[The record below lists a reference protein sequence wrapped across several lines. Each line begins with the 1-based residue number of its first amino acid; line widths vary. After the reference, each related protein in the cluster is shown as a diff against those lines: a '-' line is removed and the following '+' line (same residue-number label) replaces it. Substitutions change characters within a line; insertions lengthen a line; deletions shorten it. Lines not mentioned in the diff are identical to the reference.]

1 LIIQSLGFTIYNRIK
16 VAFIGAGFMTAEHL
30 KVFSDIKGV
39 QLAGIYSRTRSRSE
53 ALAIEYGIGRVCDS
67 IEELYNIT
75 QAHLLVISV
84 PELFT
89 REITLNAFAFPWV
102 CLIEKPVGYNLK
114 EAEFIFETA
123 KQMKVQAYVALN
135 RRHYSS
141 TRAVVEALTKSEGQR
156 LVHIY
161 DQENPRV
168 ALEGGTPK
176 LVVDNWMYANS
187 IHVLDYFN
195 LFCRGNIESIEK
207 ISNWKPNSPCFVL
220 SKLNFSSGD
229 IGFYEA
235 IWEGPGPW
243 GVTISTPL
251 RRWELRPL
259 EQASFQ
265 DYKSRKLE
273 NIEIH
278 TWDFRFKPGL
288 RMQAEEALKIVRGEQ
303 SHLPTLEEGLKTMKL
318 IKNIYGI

>member
-1 LIIQSLGFTIYNRIK
+1 MIHDKIK

-30 KVFSDIKGV
+30 KAFSDIEGV
-39 QLAGIYSRTRSRSE
+39 KLAGIYSRTRSRSE
-53 ALAIEYGIGRVCDS
+53 ALAIEFGIGRVCDS
-67 IEELYNIT
+67 IEELYNST

-89 REITLNAFAFPWV
+89 REIVLKAFEFPWV
-102 CLIEKPVGYNLK
+102 CLIEKPVGYNLE

-123 KQMKVQAYVALN
+123 KQMKAQAYVALN

-156 LVHIY
+156 LVHVY
-161 DQENPRV
+161 DQENPLV
-168 ALEGGTPK
+168 ALEGGTPQ

-207 ISNWKPNSPCFVL
+207 ISNWKPNSQCFVL

-243 GVTISTPL
+243 GVTITTPL

-278 TWDFRFKPGL
+278 PWDFRFKPGL

-303 SHLPTLEEGLKTMKL
+303 SHLPTLEEGLNTMKL